1 MNKIIVILFILSIIL
16 VVCAAYQSWKQNEEN
31 CSCRRKDK
39 SESEE
44 GMTNMDMT
52 TEIIA
57 RMSNIINTLNGM
69 SNELN
74 KIKDWLTVHND
85 TLDKKTA
92 IFGMVNLS
100 GNLANMS
107 AEIAQIS
114 DAASTYSQTIGN
126 TLYQQMISKVAN
138 DLGNQSVTLR
148 NASNDL
154 MIWSEWVEQNNRM
167 NEIPLKLADLQSR
180 LSEIAVY
187 FTNLSNQFSLVAQ
200 TNI

>member
-16 VVCAAYQSWKQNEEN
+16 VVCAAYQSWKQNEKN
-31 CSCRRKDK
+31 CSCRKAQV
-39 SESEE
+39 E
-44 GMTNMDMT
+44 GMTTKDMT

-114 DAASTYSQTIGN
+114 DAASTYSQTVGN

-138 DLGNQSVTLR
+138 DLGNQTVTLR

-167 NEIPLKLADLQSR
+167 NEIPLKLADLQSK

-200 TNI
+200 TNS